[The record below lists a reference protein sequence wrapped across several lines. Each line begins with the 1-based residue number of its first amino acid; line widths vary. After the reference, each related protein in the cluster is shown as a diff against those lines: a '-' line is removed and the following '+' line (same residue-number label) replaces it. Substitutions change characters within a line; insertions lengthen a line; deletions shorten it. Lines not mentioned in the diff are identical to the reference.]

1 LRSAVTNGRITMSD
15 SLAIDDLP
23 VIITR
28 HLTSDD
34 FCRMI

>member
-1 LRSAVTNGRITMSD
+1 MSD